1 MGEVNVRTAYCI
13 RPITARL
20 ELRAMAEVDT
30 AQATKYGVSVEEEV
44 DPLSVFFRAEVVSR
58 AISHTQVAVA
68 VEVVATINIIHIVA
82 LKSLHMAAPVV
93 G

>member
-1 MGEVNVRTAYCI
+1 
-13 RPITARL
+13 
-20 ELRAMAEVDT
+20 MAGVDM
-30 AQATKYGVSVEEEV
+30 AQATISGVSVEEEV
-44 DPLSVFFRAEVVSR
+44 DHLSVFFRLRAEVVSR

-68 VEVVATINIIHIVA
+68 VEVVATIIIIHIVA